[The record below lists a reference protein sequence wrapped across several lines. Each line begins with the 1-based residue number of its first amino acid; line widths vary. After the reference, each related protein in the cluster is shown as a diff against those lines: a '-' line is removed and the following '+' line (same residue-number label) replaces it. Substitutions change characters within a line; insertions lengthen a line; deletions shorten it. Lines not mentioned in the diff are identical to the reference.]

1 MTISHKRGKGNKSVD
16 QVLNIKVDGNSAA
29 RIVVNIEGQDKVAL
43 IDTGAGR
50 CCMNE
55 EQYRAMGSPP
65 LESQDVGFQLR
76 TASGALMSGMGFLTC
91 KLQIGDETY
100 QQQFMFADS

>member
-1 MTISHKRGKGNKSVD
+1 M
-16 QVLNIKVDGNSAA
+16 DGSSAA

-55 EQYRAMGSPP
+55 EQYRALGAHLWNLRMWGSNYELLLEP
-65 LESQDVGFQLR
+65 LCQEWVSLLVNY
-76 TASGALMSGMGFLTC
+76 
-91 KLQIGDETY
+91 K
-100 QQQFMFADS
+100 

>member
-1 MTISHKRGKGNKSVD
+1 MGDKSVD

-55 EQYRAMGSPP
+55 EQYRALGESHLWNLRMWGSNYELL
-65 LESQDVGFQLR
+65 LELLCQESVSLLVNYR
-76 TASGALMSGMGFLTC
+76 
-91 KLQIGDETY
+91 
-100 QQQFMFADS
+100 

>member
-1 MTISHKRGKGNKSVD
+1 MTINFRRGRGNEITD
-16 QVLNIKVDGNSAA
+16 QILNIRVDGSSAA

-55 EQYRAMGSPP
+55 EQYRTWEAHFGI
-65 LESQDVGFQLR
+65 QDGGFQLR
-76 TASGALMSGMGFLTC
+76 TASGALYAWNGFP
-91 KLQIGDETY
+91 Y
-100 QQQFMFADS
+100 M

>member
-1 MTISHKRGKGNKSVD
+1 MEGEEGDEIVD
-16 QVLNIKVDGNSAA
+16 QVLNIKVDGSSAA

-55 EQYRAMGSPP
+55 EQYPTLGSPP
-65 LESQDVGFQLR
+65 LEFPRCEVPITNRFWGPYAWNGFPY
-76 TASGALMSGMGFLTC
+76 M
-91 KLQIGDETY
+91 
-100 QQQFMFADS
+100 

>member
-1 MTISHKRGKGNKSVD
+1 MTD
-16 QVLNIKVDGNSAA
+16 QILNIRVDGSSAA

-55 EQYRAMGSPP
+55 EQYRTLGSPP
-65 LESQDVGFQLR
+65 LESPGCGVPTEDCLWSPYAWNGFPY
-76 TASGALMSGMGFLTC
+76 M
-91 KLQIGDETY
+91 
-100 QQQFMFADS
+100 

>member
-1 MTISHKRGKGNKSVD
+1 MTD
-16 QVLNIKVDGNSAA
+16 QILNIRVDGSSAA

-55 EQYRAMGSPP
+55 EQYRTLGSPP
-65 LESQDVGFQLR
+65 LESQDVGFPTEDCLWSPY
-76 TASGALMSGMGFLTC
+76 AWNGFP
-91 KLQIGDETY
+91 Y
-100 QQQFMFADS
+100 M